1 MEYFSKEEEL
11 EHRIQILEEWKHKH
25 EEDILES
32 PQAKAALAF
41 IMECKCGDKYSIES
55 HGNGY
60 ALYFGRCPH
69 RHGYNLM
76 HITEVTREGLLSHI
90 EKLLNKTH

>member
-1 MEYFSKEEEL
+1 MLDEL
-11 EHRIQILEEWKHKH
+11 ETGK
-25 EEDILES
+25 
-32 PQAKAALAF
+32 KAIDFLSA
-41 IMECKCGDKYSIES
+41 CKCEDKYAIEP

-76 HITEVTREGLLSHI
+76 HITEVDRVDLLSHI
-90 EKLLNKTH
+90 EKLLNKKL